1 MIRAMP
7 KQSVLDAMR
16 VWRESA
22 GQLAALSLAL
32 VLAVVTFETGR
43 HSVHHLDDNDAAACV
58 VACVASDLSIVEA
71 PAVIPVVLK
80 VVRFVAPDLAPCDPS
95 PRPPSTH
102 QGRAPPLLLSA

>member
-1 MIRAMP
+1 MIRAMLEG
-7 KQSVLDAMR
+7 SFRDAMR

-43 HSVHHLDDNDAAACV
+43 HSVHHLDDDDAAACV

-71 PAVIPVVLK
+71 PPVIPVALN
-80 VVRFVAPDLAPCDPS
+80 VVRFVAPDFALCDPS
-95 PRPPSTH
+95 TRPPSTH